1 MHKWMMDP
9 ENSNMVIMEASS
21 TAQQALTH
29 QKVEKNL
36 PDLYVCS
43 RLVLAVVQQ
52 Y

>member
-1 MHKWMMDP
+1 MDP

-21 TAQQALTH
+21 TAQQAPTP

-43 RLVLAVVQQ
+43 RLVLVVVQ
-52 Y
+52 